1 MLFVVVML
9 LLFLCCCLV
18 KIKHKLCS
26 LFLFYFDKYK
36 SCLYVNII
44 LIPKYYEKITLKKYV
59 TVVVFSLVVCKN
71 VKTKVEIITK

>member
-1 MLFVVVML
+1 MLFVVVVFML
-9 LLFLCCCLV
+9 LFM

-36 SCLYVNII
+36 SCFYVNII

-59 TVVVFSLVVCKN
+59 TVVVFSLFVCKN
-71 VKTKVEIITK
+71 VETKVKLITK